1 MENYRPMSVLL
12 HVLKIFEKIVYEQIN
27 SYMESRFSHLLCG
40 FRKNHNT
47 QHFLLIMLENW
58 KLVLD
63 KGSNIGAIFMDLS
76 KAFDM
81 LNHKLLLAKLNAYG
95 SSECYSLY

>member
-1 MENYRPMSVLL
+1 MENYRSISVLSHIL
-12 HVLKIFEKIVYEQIN
+12 EIFEKIAYEQIN
-27 SYMESRFSHLLCG
+27 SYMEPRFSHLLCG

-47 QHFLLIMLENW
+47 QHSLLKMLEKW

-63 KGSNIGAIFMDLS
+63 KESNIGAICMDLS
-76 KAFDM
+76 KAFNM
-81 LNHKLLLAKLNAYG
+81 LKHELLLGKSNAYG